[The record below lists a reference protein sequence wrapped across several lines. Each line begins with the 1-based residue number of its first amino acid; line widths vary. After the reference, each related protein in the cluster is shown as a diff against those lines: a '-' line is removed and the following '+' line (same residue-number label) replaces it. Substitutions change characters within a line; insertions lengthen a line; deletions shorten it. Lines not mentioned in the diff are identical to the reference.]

1 MKEYDVKITETLEKT
16 VTVQAESHDAA
27 EEQVRAA
34 YYNSEY
40 ILDSENFTGV
50 AFGTTEEREVQKEQ
64 ADTMNVL
71 LVKPFMYPQ
80 AVQIGCELEDLQ
92 KAVGGDIEATY
103 PFNEPVALVMHDEGK
118 LVGKDLN
125 RALRDDDGD
134 IYDIIAGDFLVVG
147 LGEDDFC
154 SLSPELMKQFEE
166 HFHQPETFVRMG
178 RSIMALPLPDDNR
191 AENCTIVIR
200 QGKRHNAAP
209 HAYKSL
215 RLMKVFL
222 KLLHQFRGQRTKII
236 LAQSDNQEITG
247 DNVINIAVI
256 ITQRTVQVF
265 AYELTFIVHDQCN
278 RLIERISCLNIATY
292 GFLQILQLTADL
304 HSLRIHERL
313 YQQHIH
319 GTCLFFLNLPFL
331 GRAELNT
338 GKVFGVQNVLRIVIS
353 GSNLFLC
360 RIVRF
365 CLHRNRFLQGFGN
378 LHIVFFQVSIPPFL
392 WK

>member
-80 AVQIGCELEDLQ
+80 TVQIGCELEDLQ

-134 IYDIIAGDFLVVG
+134 IYDIVAGDFLVVG

-178 RSIMALPLPDDNR
+178 RSIMALPLPDDMVKKEDVPVK
-191 AENCTIVIR
+191 ADTV
-200 QGKRHNAAP
+200 P
-209 HAYKSL
+209 HKNNPD
-215 RLMKVFL
+215 R
-222 KLLHQFRGQRTKII
+222 
-236 LAQSDNQEITG
+236 D
-247 DNVINIAVI
+247 
-256 ITQRTVQVF
+256 
-265 AYELTFIVHDQCN
+265 
-278 RLIERISCLNIATY
+278 
-292 GFLQILQLTADL
+292 
-304 HSLRIHERL
+304 
-313 YQQHIH
+313 
-319 GTCLFFLNLPFL
+319 
-331 GRAELNT
+331 
-338 GKVFGVQNVLRIVIS
+338 VL
-353 GSNLFLC
+353 
-360 RIVRF
+360 
-365 CLHRNRFLQGFGN
+365 
-378 LHIVFFQVSIPPFL
+378 
-392 WK
+392 